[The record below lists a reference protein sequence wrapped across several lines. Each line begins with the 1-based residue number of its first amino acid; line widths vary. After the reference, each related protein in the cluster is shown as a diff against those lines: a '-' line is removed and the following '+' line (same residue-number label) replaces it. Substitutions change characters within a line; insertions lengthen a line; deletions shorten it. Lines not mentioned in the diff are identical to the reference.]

1 MFFRRWRNFFQFI
14 VLKGILLDPFVTQAI
29 EYEISQAIQNVDG
42 TVVVATVGGLQKGI
56 ESVEIAIGH
65 LCQPNI
71 FFLVLQTC
79 IFMEVAAK
87 TIILVGGQLR
97 DSYADLFLSLLAI
110 KHQLGQQHTN
120 LLAGTF
126 QPLFDFDGIT
136 LEPNTH
142 HIEIIE
148 QGLLVEPGSFV
159 LDIKQAGPYFQ
170 KQGAL
175 GFINSFVNNALP
187 GMKHPIHGVVDVL
200 ELIYNTHPTNQYGLS
215 LAVSHDTILAAIIA
229 VISGRNEVTQADWP
243 DMMEGL
249 FVWFEGDEF
258 LESKLKWIWRGQ
270 IHTLDISQ
278 FRQKV

>member
-1 MFFRRWRNFFQFI
+1 MALELLPASMLKAIDLLPDAQTPVTLFTRHSIREI
-14 VLKGILLDPFVTQAI
+14 V
-29 EYEISQAIQNVDG
+29 
-42 TVVVATVGGLQKGI
+42 VGQGLAGY
-56 ESVEIAIGH
+56 
-65 LCQPNI
+65 N
-71 FFLVLQTC
+71 LQLT
-79 IFMEVAAK
+79 EQGRDLAEAWGGY
-87 TIILVGGQLR
+87 LVGNTDR
-97 DSYADLFLSLLAI
+97 VI
-110 KHQLGQQHTN
+110 QHCISSPIQRCVDTAA
-120 LLAGTF
+120 LMIRGA
-126 QPLFDFDGIT
+126 DGIT

-243 DMMEGL
+243 DMIEGL

>member
-1 MFFRRWRNFFQFI
+1 MALELLPASMLKAIDLLPDAQTPVTLFTRHSIREI
-14 VLKGILLDPFVTQAI
+14 V
-29 EYEISQAIQNVDG
+29 
-42 TVVVATVGGLQKGI
+42 VGQGLAGY
-56 ESVEIAIGH
+56 
-65 LCQPNI
+65 N
-71 FFLVLQTC
+71 LQLT
-79 IFMEVAAK
+79 EQGRDLAEAWGGY
-87 TIILVGGQLR
+87 LVGNTDRVIQHCISSPIQRCVDTAALMIRG
-97 DSYADLFLSLLAI
+97 ADA
-110 KHQLGQQHTN
+110 
-120 LLAGTF
+120 
-126 QPLFDFDGIT
+126 IT

>member
-1 MFFRRWRNFFQFI
+1 MALELLPASMLKAIDLLPDAQTPVTLFTRHSIREI
-14 VLKGILLDPFVTQAI
+14 VEGQGLAGYNLQLTEQGRDLA
-29 EYEISQAIQNVDG
+29 EAW
-42 TVVVATVGGLQKGI
+42 GGY
-56 ESVEIAIGH
+56 
-65 LCQPNI
+65 
-71 FFLVLQTC
+71 
-79 IFMEVAAK
+79 
-87 TIILVGGQLR
+87 LVGNTDR
-97 DSYADLFLSLLAI
+97 VI
-110 KHQLGQQHTN
+110 QHCISSPIQRCVDTAA
-120 LLAGTF
+120 LMIRGA
-126 QPLFDFDGIT
+126 DGIT
-136 LEPNTH
+136 IEPNTH

-270 IHTLDISQ
+270 IHILDISQ

>member
-1 MFFRRWRNFFQFI
+1 MALELLPASMLKAIDLLPDAQTPVTLFTRHSIREI
-14 VLKGILLDPFVTQAI
+14 VEGQGLAGYNLQLTDQGRDLA
-29 EYEISQAIQNVDG
+29 EAW
-42 TVVVATVGGLQKGI
+42 GGY
-56 ESVEIAIGH
+56 
-65 LCQPNI
+65 
-71 FFLVLQTC
+71 
-79 IFMEVAAK
+79 
-87 TIILVGGQLR
+87 LVGNTDR
-97 DSYADLFLSLLAI
+97 VI
-110 KHQLGQQHTN
+110 QHCISSPIQRCVDTAA
-120 LLAGTF
+120 LMIRGA
-126 QPLFDFDGIT
+126 DGIT
-136 LEPNTH
+136 IEPNTH

>member
-1 MFFRRWRNFFQFI
+1 MALELLPASMLKAIDLLPDAQTPVTLFTRHSIREI
-14 VLKGILLDPFVTQAI
+14 VEGQGLAGYNLQLTEQGRDLA
-29 EYEISQAIQNVDG
+29 EAW
-42 TVVVATVGGLQKGI
+42 GGY
-56 ESVEIAIGH
+56 
-65 LCQPNI
+65 
-71 FFLVLQTC
+71 
-79 IFMEVAAK
+79 
-87 TIILVGGQLR
+87 LVGNTDR
-97 DSYADLFLSLLAI
+97 VI
-110 KHQLGQQHTN
+110 QHCISSPIQRCVDTAA
-120 LLAGTF
+120 LMIRGA
-126 QPLFDFDGIT
+126 DGIT

-270 IHTLDISQ
+270 IHILDISQ

>member
-1 MFFRRWRNFFQFI
+1 MALELLPASMLKAIDLLPDAQTPVTLFTRHSIREI
-14 VLKGILLDPFVTQAI
+14 V
-29 EYEISQAIQNVDG
+29 
-42 TVVVATVGGLQKGI
+42 VGQGLAGY
-56 ESVEIAIGH
+56 
-65 LCQPNI
+65 N
-71 FFLVLQTC
+71 LQLT
-79 IFMEVAAK
+79 EQGRDLAEAWGGY
-87 TIILVGGQLR
+87 LVGNTDRVIQHCISSPIQRCVDTAALMIRG
-97 DSYADLFLSLLAI
+97 ADF
-110 KHQLGQQHTN
+110 
-120 LLAGTF
+120 
-126 QPLFDFDGIT
+126 IT
-136 LEPNTH
+136 IEPNTH